1 MVRGER
7 GVMRGTAV
15 VGTVLWLLVTVC
27 VSVSGMS
34 VMSVPGRGS
43 GAGSGSGRVFAPSRA
58 LFHLRKPLSVLPAP
72 AQGRAP
78 ATPRSPLDTSKTK
91 QRVLFVVGGPGSG
104 KGTLCEQLSKLG
116 HIHISAGSLLRSHI
130 KEGLRGSVNHIL
142 NKQEWLAVKDS
153 IEKGRLICSDI
164 MVRLLR
170 HEMAK
175 YEQCSSSDSASM
187 TGRLILLDGFPRN
200 WENHDAW
207 HKFIMMNNESKCSC
221 EVAGYLLLDCSSD
234 VLIERCLSR
243 AKRCAELGGEPRSDD
258 RIDVIK
264 RRVESFHRDLVKVT
278 DHYGSPSVSKVK
290 AGETY

>member
-1 MVRGER
+1 MRTSACGERGER
-7 GVMRGTAV
+7 CDEGDCCCWDCPLAAGHCLCLCLRHVSHVCAREGQWCWQWQWQGLCSLARTLPPQEAA
-15 VGTVLWLLVTVC
+15 LRLVSSCSRSGPCHTSLSSGHFQDKTKSV
-27 VSVSGMS
+27 VSG
-34 VMSVPGRGS
+34 
-43 GAGSGSGRVFAPSRA
+43 
-58 LFHLRKPLSVLPAP
+58 
-72 AQGRAP
+72 
-78 ATPRSPLDTSKTK
+78 
-91 QRVLFVVGGPGSG
+91 G

-234 VLIERCLSR
+234 VMIERCLSR

-264 RRVESFHRDLVKVT
+264 RRVESFHRDLGKVT